1 MSQISHP
8 HDKYFK
14 SMLSNKAVAKDFL
27 EWHLPDFIKSK
38 IDLDSVEA
46 QKDSFVDENFKKLET
61 DILFS
66 ANFDGKPGYVYTLV
80 EAQRKP
86 ERLMP
91 LRIIKYLIAIIQ
103 HHIKENGG
111 EDLPLVYPMILYQG
125 EKPWNHPTNFF
136 ELFSSADTDLAKQIF
151 TGDFQL
157 VDIHRIPDEEFK
169 KHFWAGVF
177 EAAIKWGAHRDITN
191 ILEDLKPKLI
201 QIVDLNKN
209 ALIATLMY
217 LANTSDSDVKDLFE
231 WGKNVN
237 ELEGS
242 IMTLAQKLKTE
253 GFDEGIEKGANQRN
267 FDIAETMLKEKSDIG
282 FISRVTEL
290 SIEEIQKLQA
300 KK

>member
-14 SMLSNKAVAKDFL
+14 TMLSNKAVAKDFL

-46 QKDSFVDENFKKLET
+46 QKDSFVDDNFKKLET

-66 ANFDGKPGYVYTLV
+66 ADFDGKPGYIYTLV

-91 LRIIKYLIAIIQ
+91 LRIIKYLIAIIE

-136 ELFSSADTDLAKQIF
+136 ELFSADNTELAKQIF

-177 EAAIKWGAHRDITN
+177 EAAIKWGETRDIINT
-191 ILEDLKPKLI
+191 LSDLKPELI
-201 QIVDLNKN
+201 KIFDLNKG
-209 ALIATLMY
+209 ALVATLTY
-217 LANTSDSDVKDLFE
+217 LGNVGDADVEKLIE
-231 WGKNVN
+231 WGKNV
-237 ELEGS
+237 EPIGDEV
-242 IMTLAQKLKTE
+242 MTLAKKLETR
-253 GFDEGIEKGANQRN
+253 GANQQK
-267 FDIAETMLKEKSDIG
+267 FDIAENMLKDGVDIQR
-282 FISRVTEL
+282 ISQYTEL
-290 SIEEIQKLQA
+290 SIKEIEELKA
-300 KK
+300 KNEKGFEN